1 MYEVNGS
8 RAIITGS
15 AQGFGKEFAKRLLQ
29 NGAKVCLS
37 DIDEIKGNETKI
49 LYQKQFGLN
58 DNGVCFVKCDVAV
71 KEAWSELWNT
81 AEKLLEGPIEILVN
95 NAGLNHTVST

>member
-1 MYEVNGS
+1 M
-8 RAIITGS
+8 
-15 AQGFGKEFAKRLLQ
+15 
-29 NGAKVCLS
+29 
-37 DIDEIKGNETKI
+37 
-49 LYQKQFGLN
+49 YQKEFGLN

-95 NAGLNHTVST
+95 NAGLNHTVSFFYLRVLSCGLCPYVK

>member
-1 MYEVNGS
+1 M
-8 RAIITGS
+8 
-15 AQGFGKEFAKRLLQ
+15 LQ

-95 NAGLNHTVST
+95 NAGLNHTVSFFYLLR

>member
-1 MYEVNGS
+1 M
-8 RAIITGS
+8 
-15 AQGFGKEFAKRLLQ
+15 LQ

-95 NAGLNHTVST
+95 NAGLNHTVSFFYLQILSHGLLLSACYKCTLY